1 MTNPLALIIED
12 DRMLATIFA
21 RAVKEAGFN
30 TQIIIDGA
38 RAASRLSSVIPELVL
53 LDLHLP
59 KVSGEELFWQIR
71 QDIRLKNTKVIIAS
85 ADTALAETFQNKADL
100 VLHKPVSFNQIV
112 TVSSEF
118 LSAISTEKPG

>member
-1 MTNPLALIIED
+1 
-12 DRMLATIFA
+12 ML
-21 RAVKEAGFN
+21 
-30 TQIIIDGA
+30 
-38 RAASRLSSVIPELVL
+38 SVIPELVL

-71 QDIRLKNTKVIIAS
+71 KDTRLKNTKVIIAS

-112 TVSSEF
+112 TISSQF
-118 LSAISTEKPG
+118 LSAISTEKPS